1 MPRIPATTPLRSA
14 RLRRIVAAYTINRT
28 GTWFG
33 FIALAVAVFDHTH
46 SAIAVAALFLSGQV
60 LPAVIVQP
68 LVARVEASGRRGGLT
83 VLYLFEALMTASL
96 AALLAWH
103 FQLVAIFVLVTL
115 DGSAALAASALLWT
129 AAARTARE
137 WADAASER
145 THERDA
151 HSTAELRAPSEAP
164 AGVGEAGSNEP
175 GTGEAAANETAAGAT
190 GADAARTNQVAID
203 QTRAREAGAGEAER
217 RANAA
222 MNVGFAVTFALG
234 PPLAG
239 VAVAAFGAPV
249 TLVIDVVSFVVCGV
263 MLTDVRSR
271 VADGETA
278 SIRARVR
285 AAWQYIA
292 KTHLLRRLLIIETV
306 ALTFFEFSPPIEV
319 AYAKV
324 SLHAGDKGYGVLLGV
339 WGLGVAIGSVVFAR
353 SLKRS
358 LTLLLSA
365 ATLAVGLAY
374 LGWALAP
381 TLALACAAGLIGG
394 IGNGVQWAALVSAVQ
409 RLTSED
415 MLGRVMGAAESMD
428 AICAAL
434 GFMLGGTIAALGT
447 PRSAFLVAGL
457 GATLTTIAFVRLK
470 LDASPAPPA
479 TPAAALASPG
489 DFPAMP
495 DRVPDAT
502 TAVSEAASEQL
513 GASGRRAS

>member
-1 MPRIPATTPLRSA
+1 MARIPATSPLRSA

-83 VLYLFEALMTASL
+83 MLYLFEALMTAGL

-103 FQLVAIFVLVTL
+103 FQLAAIFVLVTL

-137 WADAASER
+137 WADAGSQRPGE
-145 THERDA
+145 HDA
-151 HSTAELRAPSEAP
+151 RGAAELPPQPEAP
-164 AGVGEAGSNEP
+164 TSV
-175 GTGEAAANETAAGAT
+175 
-190 GADAARTNQVAID
+190 
-203 QTRAREAGAGEAER
+203 REAGAGEAER

-222 MNVGFAVTFALG
+222 MNVGFAITFALG

-239 VAVAAFGAPV
+239 VAVAAFGAPA
-249 TLVIDVVSFVVCGV
+249 TLVIDLVSFVICGV
-263 MLTDVRSR
+263 MLIDVRSR
-271 VADGETA
+271 AADGETA
-278 SIRARVR
+278 SIRARVQ

-292 KTHLLRRLLIIETV
+292 KTNLLRRLLIIETV

-339 WGLGVAIGSVVFAR
+339 WGLGVAVGSVVFAR
-353 SLKRS
+353 SIKRS

-409 RLTSED
+409 RLTTED

-447 PRSAFLVAGL
+447 ARTAFLVAGL

-470 LDASPAPPA
+470 LDASPVPPA
-479 TPAAALASPG
+479 APAA
-489 DFPAMP
+489 
-495 DRVPDAT
+495 VPET
-502 TAVSEAASEQL
+502 SSGEL
-513 GASGRRAS
+513 GAFGQQP